1 MMSKFYQFVGVSRNE
16 FGQLAVRYASNA
28 GRARALE
35 RVGHTEVMFID
46 LGQPE
51 HVEEAVHALMDYVED
66 NERIDLL
73 EVVRNEAERVGFV
86 V

>member
-1 MMSKFYQFVGVSRNE
+1 MSKFYQFVGVSRNE
-16 FGQLAVRYASNA
+16 DGVLAVRYASSA

-51 HVEEAVHALMDYVED
+51 HVEELVHSLMDYVEA
-66 NERIDLL
+66 NERVDLL
-73 EVVRNEAERVGFV
+73 TVVYDEAVRVGFAV
-86 V
+86 

>member
-1 MMSKFYQFVGVSRNE
+1 MSKFYQFVGVSRNE
-16 FGQLAVRYASNA
+16 FGVLAVRYASSA

-51 HVEEAVHALMDYVED
+51 HVEEAVHALMDHVED

-73 EVVRNEAERVGFV
+73 PVVYDEAVRVGFAI
-86 V
+86 